1 MNYFFILFKY
11 NTVVI
16 IVVEFNLK
24 TITIFVIGIL
34 ITAIIFPIAI
44 TAMVSNPIEQKTE
57 SSLSLTQTYEANGYW
72 FNATPSQSNRFYVD
86 YFIVVNESVGV
97 NVSLYAN
104 DTLEN
109 DFSSVSTLTNRTMQT
124 QTFSNLTV
132 TLGLFIE
139 FDNTTATL
147 TVTANIT
154 EFVPLDGSNSVQA
167 IYALLPIIACF
178 AILAVMVNTY
188 FKNKDE

>member
-11 NTVVI
+11 NIIVI
-16 IVVEFNLK
+16 YVVEFNLK
-24 TITIFVIGIL
+24 TITIFVIGLL

-44 TAMVSNPIEQKTE
+44 TAMVGNPIEQKTE
-57 SSLSLTQTYEANGYW
+57 SSLRLTQTYESNGCW

-124 QTFSNLTV
+124 QIFSNLTV
-132 TLGLFIE
+132 ALGLFIE

-147 TVTANIT
+147 SITANVT

>member
-1 MNYFFILFKY
+1 MIY
-11 NTVVI
+11 
-16 IVVEFNLK
+16 VVEFNLK
-24 TITIFVIGIL
+24 TITIFVIGLL

-44 TAMVSNPIEQKTE
+44 TAMVGNPIEQKTE
-57 SSLSLTQTYEANGYW
+57 SSLRLTQTYESNGCW

-124 QTFSNLTV
+124 QIFSNLTV
-132 TLGLFIE
+132 ALGLFIE

-147 TVTANIT
+147 SITANVT